1 MTTLGMRAR
10 AVNAAWRSPVREEIS
25 AKVLPCISLM
35 SAPAAKTFGPP
46 QSTTAPTR
54 SSPLTTPA
62 ASCSSSW
69 TCALRAF
76 TGGRSSFMV
85 ATRSSTSTDTNSTRS
100 SSVHVGGG
108 ARSPPTP
115 PPRAPV
121 PWSRGGARSARSPG
135 EGRYTPERTAG
146 PESWGFGV
154 VAPDPPERRDHLA
167 LGRLRPGRL
176 DQQRDQ
182 VLVGGGRP
190 LEAVQGRVDPVLPA
204 GRAAAGQRGAL
215 LPLDLL
221 ADAEDLQLL
230 VVVGDVLVHAHD
242 HLGALLHLLLVGEGG
257 VGHLLLEPPLLDAG
271 QHPLQHGAVAE
282 PVDGGEQLLRA
293 PLLQVGHLL
302 HKPG

>member
-76 TGGRSSFMV
+76 TGGRS
-85 ATRSSTSTDTNSTRS
+85 
-100 SSVHVGGG
+100 
-108 ARSPPTP
+108 
-115 PPRAPV
+115 
-121 PWSRGGARSARSPG
+121 
-135 EGRYTPERTAG
+135 
-146 PESWGFGV
+146 
-154 VAPDPPERRDHLA
+154 
-167 LGRLRPGRL
+167 
-176 DQQRDQ
+176 
-182 VLVGGGRP
+182 

-204 GRAAAGQRGAL
+204 GRAAAGQLGAL

-302 HKPG
+302 HKPGAPQRVDRGGHAGLLGDHLLGPQRNRRGPLG